1 MNSPSGHDL
10 VGHGAG
16 RLVEAG
22 LHGPGVNAVGLDD
35 RDELEGVGDAV
46 AVGHEVVGGD
56 AHENRHVVAAGL
68 VNLVDDLAEE
78 AGAVLGRSA
87 VLVGAVVGVLGKEA
101 HHHVADARVDLDD
114 VDAGIL
120 AAAGGLAVLL
130 DDLGDLLF
138 GVLALGHGPRTGRRA
153 RPWKRRRTKADH
165 RQRRATRSTAAAGRP
180 PWIRACG
187 TPRRCAGSRG

>member
-1 MNSPSGHDL
+1 MKMLSRLAGHGLHLLREVDELALGHDL

-78 AGAVLGRSA
+78 AGAVLGRST
-87 VLVGAVVGVLGKEA
+87 VLVGTVIGVLGKEA
-101 HHHVADARVDLDD
+101 HHHVADARVDLDN

-120 AAAGGLAVLL
+120 AAADPCLWHTSAMRWKPGMNSSSQHPQAPVVVWY
-130 DDLGDLLF
+130 F
-138 GVLALGHGPRTGRRA
+138 GSVPKQSHT
-153 RPWKRRRTKADH
+153 
-165 RQRRATRSTAAAGRP
+165 
-180 PWIRACG
+180 
-187 TPRRCAGSRG
+187 